1 MSISPM
7 KPDFMPSKLLEPSI
21 SKILSLHRRESFRP
35 KFLQLKN
42 LKVAHGKL
50 QRVQKQVQA
59 LMLRSRPTIRR
70 SEERSVSTNPL
81 KKDSHLLTA
90 SLHRVN
96 LCLVSVSTKKST
108 AETSCVAAKLS
119 QRRTLLH
126 DRINHLFL
134 TFYSTK

>member
-1 MSISPM
+1 MSISLM
-7 KPDFMPSKLLEPSI
+7 KPDFMPSKLLEPSTN
-21 SKILSLHRRESFRP
+21 KILSLHRRESFQPRS
-35 KFLQLKN
+35 LQLKN

-59 LMLRSRPTIRR
+59 LMLRSRPTIRH

-96 LCLVSVSTKKST
+96 LYLVSASTKRST
-108 AETSCVAAKLS
+108 AETSCAAAKLS

-126 DRINHLFL
+126 DRNTIKGTHGLRN
-134 TFYSTK
+134 